1 SEVPG
6 AETAM
11 DAELVYAT
19 DLFDGAFAG
28 TFAERFV
35 RVLHGVAAEP
45 SVTVGDIDLLDDA
58 ERSLVIER
66 WNDTEFPVDAA
77 LTSPVGDAAATLVS
91 LFEAQVARTPDS
103 PAVTFEGTSLSYAEF
118 AGRVHRLA
126 R

>member
-45 SVTVGDIDLLDDA
+45 DLPIGDIALLDQQ
-58 ERSLVIER
+58 ERVKVVWQ
-66 WNDTEFPVDAA
+66 WNATAYAVDP
-77 LTSPVGDAAATLVS
+77 SATLVS
-91 LFEAQVARTPDS
+91 LFEAQV
-103 PAVTFEGTSLSYAEF
+103 
-118 AGRVHRLA
+118 
-126 R
+126 